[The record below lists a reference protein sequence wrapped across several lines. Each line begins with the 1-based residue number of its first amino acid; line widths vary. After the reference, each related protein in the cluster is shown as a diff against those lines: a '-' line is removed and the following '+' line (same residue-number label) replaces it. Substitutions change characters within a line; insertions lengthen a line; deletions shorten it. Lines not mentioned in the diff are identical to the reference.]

1 MADTTRTTRFRF
13 WFWLIRFIG
22 VIVPRGFRARFRQE
36 WEAELEYREEL
47 LARWD
52 RLNWRNKLELLW
64 RSLGAFWD
72 ALWLQR
78 QRWED
83 EMIQDLRFGFRML
96 LKNPGFTL
104 VAILTLA
111 LGIGANAALFSLVDA
126 LLLRTLPVRQP
137 GQLALFKRVEAGNR
151 MIYDLPYSMFERL
164 RNQPQVF
171 SEVAANWLI
180 ERAETADSPGV
191 DPGQVRVGMASGN
204 YFSTLGVQAALG
216 RTFTLDDNRA
226 PGGHPVAVISHGY
239 WERRFALA
247 PDIIGRTLA
256 LAGVNYT
263 VIGVTPRGFTGEW
276 VGRPADLWVP
286 FMMASQVMPEVP
298 GGPSRFPALIIGRLN
313 PGVTI
318 AQAQAASQLIYQQ
331 GLLEEQG
338 ANLTPQQR
346 QFIAQR
352 RVELESAAMGYSAQR
367 QALAQPLQLLAGLV
381 GLALLAVCANVAS
394 LLLARSAARER
405 EMAVRQAL
413 GAHRLRIARQLLTE
427 SLLLAALGGAL
438 GLLFAVWGSKL
449 LAPAL
454 SAGPLSAGVEDNS
467 LSLDLR
473 LDGRLVACAAALC
486 LLVSVLFGLAP
497 ALRSSKVALTSA
509 LKGRNAVGGRG
520 RFFLG
525 KALVVAQ
532 VALSLAL
539 LVGAGLLA
547 RTLRNLRTQDVGFD
561 RENLLLVWA
570 APVRTGRDVPA
581 LADFAQAVQS
591 RLSSL
596 PGVRSAS
603 VSNGGVLDGSVTSG
617 RSNSETLSFQGQAPK
632 PGLVTKALAVTP
644 GFFAT
649 VGTPLIAGRDFTERD
664 SAEAPQVAIL
674 NETMARFFFGNE
686 NPLGKRFSAM
696 GAPGFPI
703 EIVGVVKDAKLGTP
717 RDQRGAWYFPYR
729 QNARFLRLNWLI
741 AARATGQPLALAP
754 SVRKAL
760 RELDPNLPVLK
771 VTNLTGQLDYALAQE
786 RLIATLSA
794 FFGAL
799 AALLSSLGLYGV
811 ISYTV
816 ARRANEIGVRLALGA
831 TPFSVLRMVLR
842 ESLWLA
848 LGGVALGVPASL
860 AVTRLISSRLFGVSP
875 TDPLTLALAVLLM
888 LMVAACAAL
897 HPARRAASVDPM
909 VALRR
914 E

>member
-1 MADTTRTTRFRF
+1 MTGSTQTIRFRF
-13 WFWLIRFIG
+13 WRWLIRFIG
-22 VIVPRGFRARFRQE
+22 VIVPRRFRARFRQE

-52 RLNWRNKLELLW
+52 RLDWRNKLELLW

-137 GQLALFKRVEAGNR
+137 ERLALFKRVEAGNR

-247 PDIIGRTLA
+247 PDIIGR
-256 LAGVNYT
+256 
-263 VIGVTPRGFTGEW
+263 
-276 VGRPADLWVP
+276 
-286 FMMASQVMPEVP
+286 
-298 GGPSRFPALIIGRLN
+298 LN

-381 GLALLAVCANVAS
+381 GLALLAVCANVAN

-449 LAPAL
+449 LAP
-454 SAGPLSAGVEDNS
+454 
-467 LSLDLR
+467 
-473 LDGRLVACAAALC
+473 
-486 LLVSVLFGLAP
+486 
-497 ALRSSKVALTSA
+497 A

-603 VSNGGVLDGSVTSG
+603 VSNGG
-617 RSNSETLSFQGQAPK
+617 
-632 PGLVTKALAVTP
+632 
-644 GFFAT
+644 
-649 VGTPLIAGRDFTERD
+649 
-664 SAEAPQVAIL
+664 
-674 NETMARFFFGNE
+674 
-686 NPLGKRFSAM
+686 
-696 GAPGFPI
+696 
-703 EIVGVVKDAKLGTP
+703 
-717 RDQRGAWYFPYR
+717 
-729 QNARFLRLNWLI
+729 
-741 AARATGQPLALAP
+741 
-754 SVRKAL
+754 
-760 RELDPNLPVLK
+760 
-771 VTNLTGQLDYALAQE
+771 
-786 RLIATLSA
+786 
-794 FFGAL
+794 
-799 AALLSSLGLYGV
+799 
-811 ISYTV
+811 
-816 ARRANEIGVRLALGA
+816 
-831 TPFSVLRMVLR
+831 
-842 ESLWLA
+842 
-848 LGGVALGVPASL
+848 
-860 AVTRLISSRLFGVSP
+860 
-875 TDPLTLALAVLLM
+875 
-888 LMVAACAAL
+888 
-897 HPARRAASVDPM
+897 
-909 VALRR
+909 
-914 E
+914 